1 LDFLGL
7 PPVLI
12 ALLGVAVFFIAVFKI
27 NFALGILIFSML
39 LSPEFSAGA
48 ITGRQVVLRAEDIFL
63 IVIFL
68 GWMARMAINKE
79 IGLMKRTALNQ
90 PIIIYSAICLVATL
104 LGALQ
109 GTCNIKQGVFYLFKY
124 IEYFAVFFM
133 AVNNIENLRQSKVF
147 IALLLL
153 TCFLVDI
160 YSWTHLGSVERLSA
174 PFEGKGGEPN
184 TLSGYLILMMALIMG
199 FILHS
204 KSLGQRL
211 LFIGFFIFTF
221 IPFVLTLSRGGWLAF
236 FPMFF
241 TFILLA
247 RRYRHYLVM
256 MLGVIALLM
265 PYVAPDRVR
274 ARIAETFAPDKSYVV
289 FGKKMG
295 LSESAAARVDSWK
308 AGFEM
313 WVKRP
318 VLGYGIPAG
327 AVVDNQYTRVLS
339 ETGLLGILAFF
350 WIIYCLL
357 SFSWGT
363 YKNTQ
368 GDDFAQAVSLGF
380 LAGLAGL
387 LAHSFSA
394 ATFII
399 IRVMEP
405 FWFLAAIVAAL
416 PDIINRAKPAE

>member
-1 LDFLGL
+1 MDFLSL
-7 PPVLI
+7 PPFLI
-12 ALLGVAVFFIAVFKI
+12 ALLGVAVFFISLFKTNI
-27 NFALGILIFSML
+27 ALGILIFSML

-48 ITGRQVVLRAEDIFL
+48 ITGRQVILRAEDIFL

-79 IGLMKRTALNQ
+79 IGLIKRTALNQ

-104 LGALQ
+104 LGAVQ

-124 IEYFAVFFM
+124 LEYFVIFFM
-133 AVNNIENLRQSKVF
+133 AVNNVEDLKQARVF

-153 TCFLVDI
+153 TCFFVDL
-160 YSWTHLGSVERLSA
+160 YSWTHLGSMERLSA

-221 IPFVLTLSRGGWLAF
+221 VPFVLTLSRGGWIAF

-241 TFILLA
+241 TFVLLA
-247 RRYRHYLVM
+247 RKYRQYLVM
-256 MLGVIALLM
+256 VLVAIALIM

-274 ARIAETFAPDKSYVV
+274 ARIAETFAPEKSYVV

-308 AGFEM
+308 VGFEL
-313 WVKRP
+313 WAKRP
-318 VLGYGIPAG
+318 VLGHGIPSG
-327 AVVDNQYTRVLS
+327 VVVDNQYTRVLS

-350 WIIYCLL
+350 WIVYCL
-357 SFSWGT
+357 FSLGGEV
-363 YKNTQ
+363 YKNTK
-368 GDDFAQAVSLGF
+368 GNDFSQAVSLGF

-387 LAHSFSA
+387 LAHSFSS
-394 ATFII
+394 ATFIL

-405 FWFLAAIVAAL
+405 FWFLAAIVAVL
-416 PDIINRAKPAE
+416 PEIVNQETPA

>member
-1 LDFLGL
+1 MDFLSL

-12 ALLGVAVFFIAVFKI
+12 ALLGVAVFFIAVFKT

-48 ITGRQVVLRAEDIFL
+48 ITGRQVILRAEDIFL
-63 IVIFL
+63 IVVFL
-68 GWMARMAINKE
+68 GWIARMAINKE

-104 LGALQ
+104 LGAVQ
-109 GTCNIKQGVFYLFKY
+109 GTSNIKQGAFYLFKY
-124 IEYFAVFFM
+124 IEYFVIFFM
-133 AVNNIENLRQSKVF
+133 AVNNIEDLKQAKVF
-147 IALLLL
+147 VVLLLI

-160 YSWTHLGSVERLSA
+160 YSWIHLGSVERLSA

-204 KSLGQRL
+204 KSFGQRL

-221 IPFVLTLSRGGWLAF
+221 VPFVLTLSRGGWIAF

-247 RRYRHYLVM
+247 RKYRKYLVM
-256 MLGVIALLM
+256 VLAAIALLM

-308 AGFEM
+308 TGFQM

-318 VLGYGIPAG
+318 ILGYGIPAG

-339 ETGLLGILAFF
+339 ETGLFGILAFF

-357 SFSWGT
+357 GFSWGA

-368 GDDFAQAVSLGF
+368 GDNFAQAVSLGF
-380 LAGLAGL
+380 LAGLVGL
-387 LAHSFSA
+387 LTHSFSA

-405 FWFLAAIVAAL
+405 FWFLAAIVLVL
-416 PDIINRAKPAE
+416 PEIISRVSPAD